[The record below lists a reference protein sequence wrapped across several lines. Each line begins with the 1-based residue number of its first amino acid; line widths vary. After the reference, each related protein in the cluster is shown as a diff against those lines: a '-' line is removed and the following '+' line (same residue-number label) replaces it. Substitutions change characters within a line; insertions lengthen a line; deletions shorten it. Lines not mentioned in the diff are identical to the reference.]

1 MINDLYQDNLILQQE
16 LSRQAR
22 MVEKA
27 EKYQRER
34 DKIMEDNE
42 NLHNEVE
49 QIRAEYKQKESDIE
63 WKYKSKI
70 KGLEKENNKLHR
82 IVEKFYETIDKFIH
96 WICKKFDMGAE
107 DNLIRDFQKET
118 NTLLNAEKQ
127 IEKEDREKKFE
138 MEL

>member
-49 QIRAEYKQKESDIE
+49 KIRAEYKQKESDIE

-70 KGLEKENNKLHR
+70 KCLEKENNKLHR

-127 IEKEDREKKFE
+127 I
-138 MEL
+138 